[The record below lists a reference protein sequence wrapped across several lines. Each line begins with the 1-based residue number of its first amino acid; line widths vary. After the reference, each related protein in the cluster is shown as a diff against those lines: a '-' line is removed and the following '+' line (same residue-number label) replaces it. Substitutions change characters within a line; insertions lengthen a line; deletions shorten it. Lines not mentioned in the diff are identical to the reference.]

1 VLQSVGS
8 AYYSVNVSVGTPP
21 QEFSVVADTGSDYVI
36 VPSCLCQENDGCHHP
51 GERCFTGGERSKTFS
66 MSRTTEDEPYLFA
79 LTFGSG
85 TIQTVFTTDTARVG
99 DVQAV
104 MKDSLLLMLDD
115 SELDIHGSFEGILGL
130 GIPGSTLADETVALT
145 QQPSSG
151 RTSNFEPKS
160 FLESAGVK
168 SFSVCFD
175 DSESTGVLRLDPPT
189 TSTPSIE
196 SVSQYHWMV
205 NLASVLAGDFTIKGV
220 QSAGL
225 IPDSGT
231 TFIMAPIRHLHA
243 MYASLCDSWSRC
255 SARTT
260 SLTSVAL
267 KAALFEEVLWDCE
280 SWLNTT
286 EEGILELP
294 ELHFEVTSSTGK
306 SQVVTLTPWSYVYAT
321 VEEGDPP
328 RNLCRPAFGALDFE
342 SGEKGVDVFILGTP
356 LFYQYSV
363 QYDLHSKPP
372 SVSFNSVSGRCSCA
386 ADASLIGRSGSG
398 RAHRLRSLQ
407 GKPRV
412 PHLGKL

>member
-1 VLQSVGS
+1 VLQSVGGV
-8 AYYSVNVSVGTPP
+8 YYSVNVSVGTPP
-21 QEFSVVADTGSDYVI
+21 QEFRVVADTGSDYVI
-36 VPSCLCQENDGCHHP
+36 IPSCLCQKNDGCHHP
-51 GERCFTGGERSKTFS
+51 GERCFTGGGRSKTFS
-66 MSRTTEDEPYLFA
+66 VSTTTKDEPYLFA

-85 TIQTVFTTDTARVG
+85 TIQTVFTTDTVKVG

-104 MKDSLLLMLDD
+104 LKDSLLLMLDD
-115 SELDIHGSFEGILGL
+115 SELEIHGSFEGILGL
-130 GIPGSTLADETVALT
+130 GIPGVTLVDGTLAA
-145 QQPSSG
+145 G
-151 RTSNFEPKS
+151 RRPNLEPKS

-168 SFSVCFD
+168 RFSVCFD
-175 DSESTGVLRLDPPT
+175 DSESTGALRLDPPE

-205 NLASVLAGDFTIKGV
+205 NLASVRAGDFTIEGV

-231 TFIMAPIRHLHA
+231 TFILAPARHLQA
-243 MYASLCDSWSRC
+243 MYAGLCDTWSRC

-280 SWLNTT
+280 SWLSTT

-294 ELHFEVTSSTGK
+294 ELHFEITSSTGK
-306 SQVVTLTPWSYVYAT
+306 SQVVTLTPWSYVYGSTEADDPSRT
-321 VEEGDPP
+321 V
-328 RNLCRPAFGALDFE
+328 CRLAFGALDFK
-342 SGEKGVDVFILGTP
+342 SGEKDMDVFILGLP
-356 LFYQYSV
+356 LFFQYSV
-363 QYDLHSKPP
+363 QYDLHATPP
-372 SVSFNSVSGRCSCA
+372 SVSFNSVSGSCSCA
-386 ADASLIGRSGSG
+386 ADASLIGRSGTS
-398 RAHRLRSLQ
+398 RAHKLRSVQ